1 MHLTVGRRYQWQP
14 QPPPPQQPLPP
25 DMPGA
30 ANVPLALLTPTTDSR
45 RVTLALWQAGHS
57 TAACE
62 VWT

>member
-1 MHLTVGRRYQWQP
+1 MS
-14 QPPPPQQPLPP
+14 
-25 DMPGA
+25 GA